1 MVGSGSQ
8 DIDFKDRVLKLA
20 VGTGEQEPLRRLP
33 QQDIGI
39 CLANPTNK
47 NMDWSQV
54 KIRNCNPEDIKRL
67 ENWGRFNGENCR
79 IFAKKMKGG
88 NMVRNQRKFGA
99 AFRPRPSPHHVDVC
113 HSTHVLATNFQ
124 HRHERTHT
132 RTNTQAHR
140 QALDALLE
148 SFFRLG
154 ERACMRHS
162 TPSTVPSQLPQ

>member
-1 MVGSGSQ
+1 MGGTCGRMATWLRDGWEVGMYDEEPGVVGSGSQ

-20 VGTGEQEPLRRLP
+20 VGTGKQEPLRRLP

-79 IFAKKMKGG
+79 IFAK
-88 NMVRNQRKFGA
+88 R
-99 AFRPRPSPHHVDVC
+99 
-113 HSTHVLATNFQ
+113 
-124 HRHERTHT
+124 
-132 RTNTQAHR
+132 
-140 QALDALLE
+140 
-148 SFFRLG
+148 
-154 ERACMRHS
+154 
-162 TPSTVPSQLPQ
+162 